1 MSKILRSILP
11 DPRVGDDTNLMF
23 QSYCSLRGSIYV
35 FPDPAETN
43 IYDFIQTFVRIHGH
57 LPTQETL
64 IDHFNAN
71 QGFDEVDKVTQLAA
85 SAPLYRG
92 DFMLEVERKVEEA
105 RQVQLATAMAEAK
118 TIAKSG
124 LEVKEDGGKKKRLLK
139 GARDASNFLVSEIGK
154 INTPTFGGSLGGEA
168 LSDSAD
174 FWEEYQ
180 RAKDVKV
187 EKLPITGLSIIDS
200 ALGGFRKK
208 ELYILAAFTGH
219 MKSTSAM
226 NWVYNQAVY
235 GGTNTIYFSLEMHYN
250 QCRRMLY
257 IYHSMHPKFRAKRMA
272 LGIQQTQNPDV
283 GIDPQR
289 IKTGLLTPDEEAFL
303 RDVTQDLDQGVKEGI
318 YGSIRFEVADPN
330 TLDFTVENLRTKA
343 EILAQSEPV
352 KMIVVDHALLLSPR
366 KWVSSTTDRLNEVIR
381 DLKKT
386 ALGFNK
392 GEGVPILCLFQISRE
407 GYKAAEK
414 NGGSYNLTHLSYAN
428 EAERSADVVISNWFG
443 DDMKEKSCIK
453 YQCLKSRDQAPFEEF
468 EAQVAWPYGR
478 ILDMPLQFQSSPKP
492 KNNQKPNPKSSK
504 KEKDPL
510 EDLMEDI

>member
-1 MSKILRSILP
+1 MNRILRSILP
-11 DPRVGDDTNLMF
+11 DPRVGDDPSLMF
-23 QSYCSLRGSIYV
+23 QSYCSLRSSIYE
-35 FPDPAETN
+35 FSDPAENNT
-43 IYDFIQTFVRIHGH
+43 YEFIQSFVRVHGH
-57 LPTQETL
+57 LPNQETV
-64 IDHFNAN
+64 IDHFTAN
-71 QGFDEVDKVTQLAA
+71 QGFDEVDKISQLGT
-85 SAPLYRG
+85 SSPLYRG

-105 RQVQLATAMAEAK
+105 RQIQLATAMAEAK
-118 TIAKSG
+118 SIAKSG
-124 LEVKEDGGKKKRLLK
+124 LEVKEDGGKRKKLLK

-174 FWEEYQ
+174 FWEAYQ
-180 RAKDVKV
+180 KSKDVKV
-187 EKLPITGLSIIDS
+187 DKLPITGLSMIDS

-219 MKSTSAM
+219 MKSTTAM

-235 GGTNTIYFSLEMHYN
+235 GGTNTIYFSLEMHYD
-250 QCRRMLY
+250 QCRRMIY
-257 IYHSMHPKFRAKRMA
+257 VYHSMHPKFRAKRMA
-272 LGIQQTQNPDV
+272 LGIQMTQNPDV
-283 GIDPQR
+283 GVDPQR
-289 IKTGLLTPDEEAFL
+289 IKTGLLNADEEAFL
-303 RDVTQDLDQGVKEGI
+303 REVTRDLDEGVKEGR
-318 YGSIRFEVADPN
+318 YGSIRIEVADPN

-343 EILAQSEPV
+343 EILAQTEPV

-366 KWVSSTTDRLNEVIR
+366 KWVSNTTDRLNEVIR

-428 EAERSADVVISNWFG
+428 EAERSADVVITNWFG
-443 DDMKEKSCIK
+443 DEMKEKSCIK
-453 YQCLKSRDQAPFEEF
+453 YQCLKSRDQAPFDEF
-468 EAQVAWPYGR
+468 EAQIVWPYGR

-492 KNNQKPNPKSSK
+492 KPSPTGKAK
-504 KEKDPL
+504 KADKDPL
-510 EDLMEDI
+510 EDLVDEL